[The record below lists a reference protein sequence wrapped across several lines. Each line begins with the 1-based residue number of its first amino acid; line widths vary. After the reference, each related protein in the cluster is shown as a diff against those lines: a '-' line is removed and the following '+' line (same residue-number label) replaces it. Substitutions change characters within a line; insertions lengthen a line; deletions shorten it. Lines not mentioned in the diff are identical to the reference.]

1 MEEHVQ
7 TNVNIVAVKP
17 AKKET
22 LSSTPKAGIVRC
34 RTNVKRDVI
43 KRGGLNHLTPREKSR
58 EYKRLVGRV
67 DKHCSA
73 CDVDIDRC
81 GFAKHCTTKKH
92 LLAEEVIKLRA
103 QLNSGSNSTI

>member
-7 TNVNIVAVKP
+7 SLEAEKP
-17 AKKET
+17 SKKEV
-22 LSSTPKAGIVRC
+22 VRC
-34 RTNVKRDVI
+34 RTNVKRDVM
-43 KRGGLNHLTPREKSR
+43 KRGALSHLTPRERSR

-73 CDVDIDRC
+73 CDININRC

-103 QLNSGSNSTI
+103 QLQAPSTG